1 MSLHGTQRYE
11 NLRDSVPLRVRSAV
25 EGARRL
31 EFGFCVRPEIGR
43 LLAVLAGGLPAGA
56 RVGETGTGTGAGLA
70 WMVDA
75 ARDDVAFVSIEQDT
89 DRVAVA
95 RTVFADRANVEIVHG
110 DSATIVER
118 GPFDLLVLDGAP
130 GSGKGDDV
138 PVDPASCLVP
148 GGLVTVDDFTPMSQW
163 PPVHDGEVDAARVHW
178 LTHPALDATEIRV
191 APDLAVVVGRRRHG
205 TA

>member
-43 LLAVLAGGLPAGA
+43 LLAVLAGGLPPGA

-75 ARDDVAFVSIEQDT
+75 AR
-89 DRVAVA
+89 
-95 RTVFADRANVEIVHG
+95 
-110 DSATIVER
+110 
-118 GPFDLLVLDGAP
+118 
-130 GSGKGDDV
+130 
-138 PVDPASCLVP
+138 
-148 GGLVTVDDFTPMSQW
+148 
-163 PPVHDGEVDAARVHW
+163 VHW
-178 LTHPALDATEIRV
+178 LTQPALDATEIRV
-191 APDLAVVVGRRRHG
+191 APDLAVVMGRRYHG